1 MSKQPD
7 VQTQSLPDPSWAK
20 MDPVWVVE
28 YIRDGSKFDADKI
41 EQMLQFAIDAAK
53 NCQTV
58 TVALDANAVEALS
71 RYRQA
76 LSAFEAVGH
85 GAVEG
90 ADLFLATER
99 AAEDLG
105 KQIAALAPAATDDQ
119 R

>member
-1 MSKQPD
+1 MSQQPD
-7 VQTQSLPDPSWAK
+7 VQKQSLPDPSWAK

-53 NCQTV
+53 NCQAV
-58 TVALDANAVEALS
+58 TVALDTSAVEALA

-76 LSAFEAVGH
+76 LSAFQAVGH
-85 GAVEG
+85 GTDEG
-90 ADLFLATER
+90 ADLYLDTER

-105 KQIAALAPAATDDQ
+105 KQIAALAPAIADDH
-119 R
+119 